1 MVEKKKTIR
10 AGGGVEKK
18 QLFVWYIVPW
28 ERNINS
34 VDKLSRKTLPP
45 SYCHGCFCQFC
56 FYPKNPNGQDT
67 FFSDSNDLNHL
78 IGKKNAI
85 VNKIYLY
92 IFLSIIPSNKFFL
105 LHHELED
112 RLAWLALWDVHRL
125 LSEINKNR
133 RFMWENYAF
142 SVVLQNIIN
151 ACASKM
157 SVWYFSECCCYF
169 FIYFQL
175 FFYCFGSRSAMCRSE
190 RNKIFGTLASGHNS
204 EIQYKSPRQ
213 YCIIKRNL
221 CRHSNFSH
229 YHQWLL
235 LLLGGLSFSNIYI
248 YLRP

>member
-157 SVWYFSECCCYF
+157 SVCVILFWMLL
-169 FIYFQL
+169 L
-175 FFYCFGSRSAMCRSE
+175 FFHLFPAFFLLFWI
-190 RNKIFGTLASGHNS
+190 KICDV
-204 EIQYKSPRQ
+204 Q
-213 YCIIKRNL
+213 KREK
-221 CRHSNFSH
+221 
-229 YHQWLL
+229 
-235 LLLGGLSFSNIYI
+235 
-248 YLRP
+248 